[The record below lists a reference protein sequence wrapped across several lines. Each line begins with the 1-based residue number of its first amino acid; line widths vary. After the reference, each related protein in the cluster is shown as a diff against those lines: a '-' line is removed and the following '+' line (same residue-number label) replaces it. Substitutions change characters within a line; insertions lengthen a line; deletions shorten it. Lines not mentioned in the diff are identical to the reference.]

1 MHDLR
6 GHESVRPAY
15 LQTLWMVR
23 ALPAIGLSMGT
34 SSPNVLLIVSR
45 HNSTLYS
52 YACSEFEGLGKDI
65 DVVLDRRR
73 GERRRR
79 SRSRP
84 PTADE
89 RRRADRRAYAI
100 DDDLRGIGW
109 AFVRR
114 DMRPTL
120 GRGRDRRAQLA
131 ADR

>member
-1 MHDLR
+1 MT
-6 GHESVRPAY
+6 RPE
-15 LQTLWMVR
+15 
-23 ALPAIGLSMGT
+23 
-34 SSPNVLLIVSR
+34 PNVLLIVSR

-73 GERRRR
+73 GERRGPAQRA
-79 SRSRP
+79 S
-84 PTADE
+84 TGDE

-114 DMRPTL
+114 DLRPA
-120 GRGRDRRAQLA
+120 RERRRSDVELA
-131 ADR
+131 AER